1 MGRRNFGMKET
12 NMARNVLSV
21 VVAGVVLLGVQV
33 SGQSVF
39 RSAHHDYRVTTV
51 AENLVQP
58 WSIAFLPG
66 GDTLIT
72 ERPGRLRIVRNGKLL
87 PNAVEGLPPVI
98 HSSQGGLLEVAVHPN
113 FATNR
118 LLYITY
124 SKQVGEAPPAGS
136 KDPVPATTALIRARF
151 ENDRLTNV
159 QQLFESVS
167 KGRGHFGGK
176 IAFDKNGYVFLS
188 LGDRQVPPEGDLEK
202 HPAQDLT
209 NHHGKMIRLHDD
221 GKVPAD
227 NPFVKTPGAKPEIW
241 SYGHR
246 NVQGLVIHPQTGDVW
261 ANEHGPQG
269 GDELNLIRP
278 GLNYGWPVIGFGVNY
293 QTGLAIHTGT
303 HRKGMEQPAHIWVP
317 SIGISGLMIYQGDKF
332 PQWKGSFFVGGMV
345 GQQVVRLTHDPKRGF
360 TNKELLATD
369 MGRVRDLREGPDGF
383 IYLVVD
389 DRDGKPTPVLR
400 MEPVERSTSR

>member
-1 MGRRNFGMKET
+1 M
-12 NMARNVLSV
+12 NMARTVSGALI
-21 VVAGVVLLGVQV
+21 AGVVLLGVQV
-33 SGQSVF
+33 SGQSTL
-39 RSAHHDYRVTTV
+39 RSALHDYRVV
-51 AENLVQP
+51 PFAENLMLP

-87 PNAVEGLPPVI
+87 PNPVEGVPPVVQ
-98 HSSQGGLLEVAVHPN
+98 SSQGGLLEVAVHPN

-124 SKQVGEAPPAGS
+124 SKQVGDAPPAGS

-159 QQLFESVS
+159 QQLFQSVS

-188 LGDRQVPPEGDLEK
+188 LGDRQVPPEGDLDK

-221 GKVPAD
+221 GRVPAD
-227 NPFVKTPGAKPEIW
+227 NPFVKQADALPETW

-246 NVQGLVIHPQTGDVW
+246 NIQGLAIHPETGEVW

-293 QTGLAIHTGT
+293 NTGLAIHSGT
-303 HRKGMEQPAHIWVP
+303 HRKGMEQPRQLWVP
-317 SIGISGLMIYQGDKF
+317 SIGISGLMIYTGDKF
-332 PQWKGSFFVGGMV
+332 PQWRGNFFMSGMV
-345 GQQVVRLTHDPKRGF
+345 GQQLVRLTHDPKRGF
-360 TNKELLATD
+360 INRELLATD
-369 MGRVRDLREGPDGF
+369 LGRIRDTRQGLDGF
-383 IYLVVD
+383 IYLVID

-400 MEPVERSTSR
+400 LEPVERSTSR